1 MAANRTKANV
11 QPVKLTDE
19 QIALLRATASD
30 NVEQAIAAMKT
41 FAAALSEPLRQG
53 IFDEDNLGGIY
64 RREVLPPGATPN
76 YPLDFIRPGTEDI
89 DFTAIALPKQ
99 GRVPERHVE
108 GDELWVPTFA
118 ITNSIDWSLRYA
130 REARF
135 DVVARAVR
143 VYQMGFVRKI
153 NEDGWHTL
161 LAAADSRG
169 LVVAD
174 TVASPGQF
182 TKELVAKLQ
191 TSMTRN
197 AGGNGQTGK
206 LTDLYLSLEAME
218 DIRAW
223 DISEVDEVTRREI
236 LTSGGNN
243 VARLYGSD
251 LHFMTEF
258 GVGQEYQNYLATTL
272 GRSVSAVDATD
283 VEFVVGLDRSTNDS
297 FVQPI
302 REELQTF
309 AAGQVGGEFH
319 RQQRAGVYGWMEHG
333 FAVLDNRRVILG
345 TF

>member
-1 MAANRTKANV
+1 MGNKTKANT
-11 QPVKLTDE
+11 QPVRLTDE
-19 QIALLRATASD
+19 QIALLRATASE
-30 NVEQAIAAMKT
+30 NVAVATAAMQS
-41 FAAALSEPLRQG
+41 FAAALNAPLREG
-53 IFDEDNLGGIY
+53 IFDEDNLGGIF
-64 RREVLPPGATPN
+64 RREVLAPGATPN

-89 DFTAIALPKQ
+89 DFTAITLPKQ

-118 ITNSIDWSLRYA
+118 IANAIDWSLRYA

-174 TVASPGQF
+174 TVAQPNQF

-197 AGGNGQTGK
+197 AGGNGQVGK
-206 LTDLYLSLEAME
+206 LTDLYTSLEAME
-218 DIRAW
+218 NIRSW
-223 DISEVDEVTRREI
+223 DISEIDEVTRREI

-243 VARLYGSD
+243 VASLYNTA

-258 GVGQEYQNYLATTL
+258 GVGQEYQTYLATTL
-272 GRSVSAVDATD
+272 GRSVAAVDATD
-283 VEFVVGLDRSTNDS
+283 VQFCVGLDRTTNDS

-302 REELQTF
+302 RAELQTF
-309 AAGQVGGEFH
+309 EAGPEFH
-319 RQQRAGVYGWMEHG
+319 RQQRAGIYGWMEHG

>member
-1 MAANRTKANV
+1 MNGLT
-11 QPVKLTDE
+11 KLTAE

-30 NVEQAIAAMKT
+30 NTKVAQAAQKA

-64 RREVLPPGATPN
+64 RREVLAPGAQAN
-76 YPLDFIRPGTEDI
+76 YPLDFVRPGTEDL
-89 DFTAIALPKQ
+89 DFTAITLPKQ

-108 GDELWVPTFA
+108 GDELWVPTFQIA
-118 ITNSIDWSLRYA
+118 NSIDWSLRYA
-130 REARF
+130 RDARF
-135 DVVARAVR
+135 DVVGRAIR

-161 LAAADSRG
+161 LAAADARG

-174 TVASPGQF
+174 TAAAAGQF
-182 TKELVAKLQ
+182 TKELVSRLQ

-197 AGGNGQTGK
+197 AGGNGQAGR
-206 LTDLYLSLEAME
+206 LTDLYLSMEAME
-218 DIRAW
+218 DLRAW
-223 DISEVDEVTRREI
+223 DISEIDDVTRREI
-236 LTSGGNN
+236 LQSAGANM
-243 VARLYGSD
+243 ASLYGST

-258 GVGQEYQNYLATTL
+258 GVGQEYQTYLDTTL
-272 GRSVSAVDATD
+272 GRSVTAVDAGD
-283 VEFVVGLDRSTNDS
+283 QEFVVGLDLSTNDS

-302 REELQTF
+302 RQELQTF
-309 AAGQVGGEFH
+309 EDDSLH

>member
-11 QPVKLTDE
+11 QPVRLTDE
-19 QIALLRATASD
+19 QIALLKATASED
-30 NVEQAIAAMKT
+30 VNVAQAAMKT
-41 FAAALSEPLRQG
+41 FAGALTEPLRQG
-53 IFDEDNLGGIY
+53 IFDEDNLGGIF
-64 RREVLPPGATPN
+64 RREVLAPGATPN

-89 DFTAIALPKQ
+89 DFTAVTLPKQ

-118 ITNSIDWSLRYA
+118 IANSIDWSLRYA
-130 REARF
+130 RDARF
-135 DVVARAVR
+135 DVVSRAIR

-174 TVASPGQF
+174 TVASAGQF

-191 TSMTRN
+191 TAMTRN
-197 AGGNGQTGK
+197 AGGNGQAGK
-206 LTDLYLSLEAME
+206 LTDLYLALEAIE
-218 DIRAW
+218 AIRAW
-223 DISEVDEVTRREI
+223 DISEIDEVTRREI

-243 VARLYGSD
+243 MANLYGTV

-258 GVGQEYQNYLATTL
+258 GVGQEYQTYLATTL
-272 GRSVSAVDATD
+272 GRAVTGVDASDTT
-283 VEFVVGLDRSTNDS
+283 FCLGLDRSTNDS

-302 REELQTF
+302 REELRTF
-309 AAGQVGGEFH
+309 EAGPEFH
-319 RQQRAGVYGWMEHG
+319 RQQRAGVYGWMELG
-333 FAVLDNRRVILG
+333 YAVLDNRRLILG
-345 TF
+345 TY